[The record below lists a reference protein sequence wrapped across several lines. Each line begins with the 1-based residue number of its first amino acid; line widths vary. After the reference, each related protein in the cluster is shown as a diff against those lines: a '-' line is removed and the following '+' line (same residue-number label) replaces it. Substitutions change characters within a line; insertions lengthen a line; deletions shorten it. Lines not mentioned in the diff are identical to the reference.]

1 MTSQTFE
8 TERSCAQNAL
18 NDLEGK
24 EWIKFTKSWFILNPS
39 ARKSKIVHPASFPEV
54 LAADFIEFFT
64 KENEWV
70 FDPFAGS
77 GSTLLAAKS
86 LSRNSVGIELYESY
100 ASLARSRLREVS
112 DSKSKTI
119 VVQADARGLK
129 KLFKKHQWP
138 RMDFCFTSPPYW
150 NQLTRTSERQKA
162 RLRKGLETTYG
173 NKKADLGCIEGY
185 HDFLHQME
193 MIFNNVYD
201 VMVERGYL
209 VVVTNNVYSKGRL
222 WPVAFDTFNM
232 LSKRWIPKDERI
244 WCQDS
249 KKLYPFGMFH
259 SYIGNRSHHYCFVF
273 RK

>member
-1 MTSQTFE
+1 MRNT
-8 TERSCAQNAL
+8 L

-24 EWIKFTKSWFILNPS
+24 RWIKFTKSWFVLNPPS
-39 ARKSKIVHPASFPEV
+39 RKSKIIHPASFPEV

-64 KENEWV
+64 KEDEWV

-86 LSRNSVGIELYESY
+86 LNRNSVGIELYENY
-100 ASLARSRLREVS
+100 VLLARSRLKEISASRSKAIVIKA
-112 DSKSKTI
+112 DS
-119 VVQADARGLK
+119 RHLK
-129 KLFKKHQWP
+129 EIFQKKNLP

-150 NQLTRTSERQKA
+150 NQLKRVSERQRP
-162 RLRKGLETTYG
+162 RLEKGLNTMYG
-173 NKKADLGCIEGY
+173 NGEADIGRIEEY
-185 HDFLHQME
+185 CDFLHQLE
-193 MIFNNVYD
+193 LIFNDVYD
-201 VMVERGYL
+201 VMVDGGYL
-209 VVVTNNVYSKGRL
+209 VVVTNNVYAQGKL
-222 WPVAFDTFNM
+222 WPVAFDLFNM

-249 KKLYPFGMFH
+249 KKLFPFGMFH